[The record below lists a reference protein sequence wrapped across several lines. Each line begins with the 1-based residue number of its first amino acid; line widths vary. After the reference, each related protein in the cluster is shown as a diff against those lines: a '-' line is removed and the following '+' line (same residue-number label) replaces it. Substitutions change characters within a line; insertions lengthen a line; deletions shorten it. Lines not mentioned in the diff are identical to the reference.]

1 MVAAIVADTETTAAP
16 GPTPNSS
23 PAVIVSGTAGRA
35 NTSSIVY
42 KAPYAGYL
50 RQSPSHIRRQCGQR
64 VAEQR
69 SRPDPQG
76 SYPRRSVRLSPS
88 VHAAGTQGGFSLWY
102 ALML

>member
-35 NTSSIVY
+35 STSKTVY

-50 RQSPSHIRRQCGQR
+50 QNSTSDNSAMKR
-64 VAEQR
+64 VAEKHSRLENHGSCQR
-69 SRPDPQG
+69 YSPQ
-76 SYPRRSVRLSPS
+76 
-88 VHAAGTQGGFSLWY
+88 
-102 ALML
+102 